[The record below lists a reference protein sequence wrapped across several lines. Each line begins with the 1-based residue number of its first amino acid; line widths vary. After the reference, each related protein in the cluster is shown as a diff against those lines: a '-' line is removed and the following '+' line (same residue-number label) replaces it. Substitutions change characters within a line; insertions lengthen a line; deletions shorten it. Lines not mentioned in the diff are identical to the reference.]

1 MRGGLHLKRVSRL
14 TFILGNIRLKHTENK
29 SYMKKWIKEPDYSHF
44 WWPNFYKTVHKGTI
58 LIISFMKLMPE
69 FRGGWCEGEIKW
81 SLYIRTNSRNY
92 KMKGNSST
100 NDNQSPM
107 TYFTRLLCYWVQIMK
122 MYLSN
127 IKDLFPKNED
137 GLPKH

>member
-1 MRGGLHLKRVSRL
+1 MLEL
-14 TFILGNIRLKHTENK
+14 
-29 SYMKKWIKEPDYSHF
+29 
-44 WWPNFYKTVHKGTI
+44 
-58 LIISFMKLMPE
+58 
-69 FRGGWCEGEIKW
+69 RGGWCEGEIKW

-137 GLPKH
+137 GLPKMYFSNM